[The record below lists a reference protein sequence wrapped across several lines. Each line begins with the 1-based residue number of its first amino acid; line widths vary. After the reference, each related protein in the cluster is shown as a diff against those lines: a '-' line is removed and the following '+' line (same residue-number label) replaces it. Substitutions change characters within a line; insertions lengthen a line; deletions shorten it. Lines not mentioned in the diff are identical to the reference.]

1 MQRRIK
7 SNKIM
12 KIMLIFAAAVIVALI
27 VGLFFVPVEMR
38 KYYLMISGLLV
49 LNLIFMCYFIG
60 KNSRQR

>member
-1 MQRRIK
+1 
-7 SNKIM
+7 M